1 MNDNMKHLVEQA
13 GLAQIYN
20 GTQHPNMTGRFI
32 PNLSG
37 PSEEQLKKFAELVAA
52 TCVEIVEAQKISW
65 SNTQVPPEV
74 VIDMTVKNIKAYFG
88 IEK

>member
-1 MNDNMKHLVEQA
+1 MNDHMKHLAEQA

-52 TCVEIVEAQKISW
+52 TCVEIVEAQKITW
-65 SNTQVPPEV
+65 SNTPVPAEV
-74 VIDMTVKNIKAYFG
+74 ALDLTSKAITAYFDLD
-88 IEK
+88 K